1 MFYKNPKLKDR
12 KRMPFQRSFMLAAIF
27 LLIYVLYSAGGAI
40 FPSKERLFDASG
52 IKIVPADSVKS
63 AEGSDGKTDAV
74 SDSLENR

>member
-1 MFYKNPKLKDR
+1 M
-12 KRMPFQRSFMLAAIF
+12 
-27 LLIYVLYSAGGAI
+27 LIYVLYSAGGAI